1 MYTWLNKD
9 SLSSNNSI
17 NSCKIKGKSA
27 IHTVIQCLASLSFLK
42 SNLKLQEDLVIRT
55 PCQFDTSFSHLDTH
69 FYEPFFKSDGVLVSR
84 RSEFLTL
91 SDLAAIQSWDI
102 VCASNLVYISFG
114 QIVPFGYRSTESI
127 HRYKHTFLWNDAQYM
142 SVYVGLAVTGFYLG
156 TGRSEGTVC
165 YLCIVIEDPT
175 ATLCLQSY
183 GGLVWT
189 LPRSVLA
196 YYRQVRYE

>member
-55 PCQFDTSFSHLDTH
+55 PCQFDTSFSHLDTLLWAILQVWWCTSLTPVGISDPFWPGCNSILRYCLRIEFSLH
-69 FYEPFFKSDGVLVSR
+69 FFRTDR
-84 RSEFLTL
+84 T
-91 SDLAAIQSWDI
+91 I
-102 VCASNLVYISFG
+102 
-114 QIVPFGYRSTESI
+114 GYRSTESI

>member
-91 SDLAAIQSWDI
+91 SDLAAIQSWDG

-114 QIVPFGYRSTESI
+114 QIVPLAIVVQKVAIDISI
-127 HRYKHTFLWNDAQYM
+127 HFYEMMHSTCQYTLAWLW
-142 SVYVGLAVTGFYLG
+142 LGF
-156 TGRSEGTVC
+156 
-165 YLCIVIEDPT
+165 I
-175 ATLCLQSY
+175 
-183 GGLVWT
+183 
-189 LPRSVLA
+189 
-196 YYRQVRYE
+196 